1 MSHWEKPMH
10 ITYLFDPLCGWCYGA
25 GPAMDHLSDLP
36 DVRLELA
43 PSGLFIGDD
52 RRMEPGMAQYILEAD
67 ARIARMT
74 GQVFS
79 DAYRADVL
87 GEAGG
92 VMDSGAATLGVLAAG
107 LEDRAQEL
115 PALKAIQQVRYIG
128 GRNNSYAEIVADA
141 LADAGFQQA
150 AQAVR
155 QPDQTLLDALRVRV
169 TEARRAMARF
179 GIRGVPALLAGQGAD
194 QKVLPSGILFGD
206 RAALQEE
213 IRAA

>member
-1 MSHWEKPMH
+1 MH
-10 ITYLFDPLCGWCYGA
+10 LTYLFDPLCGWCYGA
-25 GPAMDHLSDLP
+25 GPAIDDLANLP
-36 DVRLELA
+36 DVTFELA
-43 PSGLFIGDD
+43 PCGLFMGDG
-52 RRMEPGMAQYILEAD
+52 RRMEPGLAQYILEAD

-79 DAYRADVL
+79 DAYRANVL
-87 GEAGG
+87 GEADG
-92 VMDSGAATLGVLAAG
+92 VIDSGAATLGVLAAG

-115 PALKAIQQVRYIG
+115 PALKAIQQVRYVG

-141 LADAGFQQA
+141 LAEAGFQQA

-155 QPDQTLLDALRVRV
+155 QPDQALLDALRNRV
-169 TEARRAMARF
+169 TESRKAMARF

-194 QKVLPSGILFGD
+194 QKPLPSGILFGD
-206 RAALQEE
+206 RAALLAE